1 MRTTLSIEDD
11 LLDKAKRQALD
22 MGLTVS
28 EVVNR
33 VLRRGLNA
41 APAPPQTYTTITWGD
56 PPTSAMDW
64 VSTGQEL
71 DREEL
76 EWLRRKA
83 ML

>member
-41 APAPPQTYTTITWGD
+41 APMPPQTYTTLTWGD
-56 PPTSAMDW
+56 PPAAVIDW
-64 VSTGQEL
+64 VRTGQEL
-71 DREEL
+71 DREEV